1 MKPTS
6 TTPQSAILKYIDFLF
21 VERRESFKSDRILN
35 RKCSPC
41 PVIKPSYICATDNV
55 TYSSICKMDY
65 ANCMHDTLVKVAC
78 KGFCPCPTASQLKKE
93 KQAMR
98 LSQFESKYKST
109 IESIKEPSAVKPK
122 VIFAPDVAKFK
133 KELFGKK
140 KSKMNGSNSMLDA
153 STDKY
158 RKRGYNDVLI
168 EKKETPISTG
178 NR

>member
-1 MKPTS
+1 
-6 TTPQSAILKYIDFLF
+6 
-21 VERRESFKSDRILN
+21 
-35 RKCSPC
+35 
-41 PVIKPSYICATDNV
+41 
-55 TYSSICKMDY
+55 MDY

-93 KQAMR
+93 KQAMW

-109 IESIKEPSAVKPK
+109 IEGAKEPSAFKPK
-122 VIFAPDVAKFK
+122 VIFAPDVVKFK

-140 KSKMNGSNSMLDA
+140 KSKVNDAASMFDA

-168 EKKETPISTG
+168 EKKETPISSG
-178 NR
+178 I

>member
-1 MKPTS
+1 
-6 TTPQSAILKYIDFLF
+6 
-21 VERRESFKSDRILN
+21 
-35 RKCSPC
+35 
-41 PVIKPSYICATDNV
+41 
-55 TYSSICKMDY
+55 
-65 ANCMHDTLVKVAC
+65 MHDTLVKVAC

-109 IESIKEPSAVKPK
+109 IESMKEPSAVKPK

-140 KSKMNGSNSMLDA
+140 KPKKNASNSLLDA
-153 STDKY
+153 STDKF
-158 RKRGYNDVLI
+158 RNRGYNDVLI

-178 NR
+178 IQ

>member
-1 MKPTS
+1 
-6 TTPQSAILKYIDFLF
+6 
-21 VERRESFKSDRILN
+21 
-35 RKCSPC
+35 
-41 PVIKPSYICATDNV
+41 
-55 TYSSICKMDY
+55 
-65 ANCMHDTLVKVAC
+65 MHDTLVKVAC
-78 KGFCPCPTASQLKKE
+78 KGFCPCPTPAQLKKE

-109 IESIKEPSAVKPK
+109 IENAKDSSVKPK

-140 KSKMNGSNSMLDA
+140 KSKMGSSSILDP

-168 EKKETPISTG
+168 EKKETPISSG
-178 NR
+178 ILNFSVSHR

>member
-1 MKPTS
+1 
-6 TTPQSAILKYIDFLF
+6 
-21 VERRESFKSDRILN
+21 
-35 RKCSPC
+35 
-41 PVIKPSYICATDNV
+41 
-55 TYSSICKMDY
+55 MDY

-78 KGFCPCPTASQLKKE
+78 KGFCPCPTPAQLKKE
-93 KQAMR
+93 KKAMR

-109 IESIKEPSAVKPK
+109 IESAKEPSAVKPK

-140 KSKMNGSNSMLDA
+140 KSKMGSSSILDP

-168 EKKETPISTG
+168 EKKETPISNGTKFFYCSTWLF
-178 NR
+178 NLNSI

>member
-1 MKPTS
+1 
-6 TTPQSAILKYIDFLF
+6 
-21 VERRESFKSDRILN
+21 
-35 RKCSPC
+35 
-41 PVIKPSYICATDNV
+41 
-55 TYSSICKMDY
+55 
-65 ANCMHDTLVKVAC
+65 MHDTLVKVAC

-98 LSQFESKYKST
+98 LSQFEHKYKST
-109 IESIKEPSAVKPK
+109 VESIKEPSAVKPK

-140 KSKMNGSNSMLDA
+140 KSKVNDLNSMLDA

-168 EKKETPISTG
+168 EKKETPVSAGIL
-178 NR
+178 